1 MLIKLIT
8 DIVNKKLDDIKA
20 FKKRHDAEMSRI
32 QTRYENEIEAIDF
45 EYSKDNKF
53 KSEYFVK
60 HFRIWA
66 ETKKYD
72 SKLIDLACEHFS
84 QNIYN
89 DNYDMTDKMIDDAT
103 VAEKGTD
110 TYRANYKKALM
121 NFTAEMFES
130 DGELDRFGIPVSV
143 NWYYPSEEFIKNEDA
158 IKQMCIDFLTFNDE
172 DRNETELTIGI
183 NKMMY
188 TFQLYGEYYGDMIK
202 PLNEKLKSMFNISSD
217 SHKQLPKKI
226 PKQTRQVK
234 PDTRKRYMMIYLEV
248 WDIIHKSKYEGQQQI
263 NTGEAI
269 NRVAKARGNAP
280 SAIENAYYFIQKLSI
295 EEQKALKSKL

>member
-32 QTRYENEIEAIDF
+32 QTRYENEIEAINF

-158 IKQMCIDFLTFNDE
+158 IKQMCIDFLTSASE
-172 DRNETELTIGI
+172 DRNEKELTLGI

-202 PLNEKLKSMFNISSD
+202 PLNEKLKSMLNSSSD

-226 PKQTRQVK
+226 PKQTTQVK
-234 PDTRKRYMMIYLEV
+234 PGTRKRYMKIYLEV
-248 WDIIHKSKYEGQQQI
+248 WDIILKNTYEGQQQI
-263 NTGEAI
+263 NTSEAI
-269 NRVAKARGNAP
+269 SRVAKARGNSP

-295 EEQKALKSKL
+295 EEQKALKSQI